1 VDCGLGGDDFGL
13 DGLPMRPGVCA
24 VCVACGRCG
33 SLISSSAS
41 SRRGRV
47 LTGRPGPFDPAGS
60 AGVGSLFLG
69 SRTPEDP
76 GRHAQVAQHSE
87 TDFLNHEIASETV
100 CRLDDDRADAASCS
114 SDGSRS

>member
-24 VCVACGRCG
+24 VCVACGWCG

-69 SRTPEDP
+69 SRTREDCRAVHHEHGATGRYIISDQPMSEEQWIKERATVIDVAPE
-76 GRHAQVAQHSE
+76 G
-87 TDFLNHEIASETV
+87 
-100 CRLDDDRADAASCS
+100 
-114 SDGSRS
+114 